1 MLNENEIGTYRQLL
15 LAIRARLRGEMEQ
28 LTSEALD
35 RADIGMESRS
45 PTHMADMGTDS
56 FEQDFTLRF
65 AESDAVVIEEINDAL
80 DRIKQ
85 GTYGLCEQCL
95 SDGKSAN
102 KASIAKTRLKAI
114 PYTRY
119 CIECERKREE
129 LAL

>member
-1 MLNENEIGTYRQLL
+1 MLKENEFERYRQMLL
-15 LAIRARLRGEMEQ
+15 VIRTRLRGEMEQ

-35 RADIGMESRS
+35 RSDLAGESRS

-65 AESDAVVIEEINDAL
+65 AENEAEVIEEINDAL
-80 DRIKQ
+80 DRIDQ

-95 SDGKSAN
+95 EDGKSAA
-102 KASIAKTRLKAI
+102 KSSILKTRLKAI

-119 CIECERKREE
+119 CIDCERKREE